1 MTRDVAY
8 VLGSSSPEIARLD
21 LQAAAMESVKDLL
34 LRRAAIEAGQRVLD
48 LGTGPEHVPFALWN
62 IVGPAGRW
70 WVVDQD
76 PRLLALASARRD
88 EAGLDNVHFAEGD
101 ARTYREHDAFDAVVT
116 RLLLSC

>member
-1 MTRDVAY
+1 LEVSGRFSVFPYPRAPTEEIPMTRDVAY

-70 WVVDQD
+70 
-76 PRLLALASARRD
+76 
-88 EAGLDNVHFAEGD
+88 
-101 ARTYREHDAFDAVVT
+101 
-116 RLLLSC
+116 